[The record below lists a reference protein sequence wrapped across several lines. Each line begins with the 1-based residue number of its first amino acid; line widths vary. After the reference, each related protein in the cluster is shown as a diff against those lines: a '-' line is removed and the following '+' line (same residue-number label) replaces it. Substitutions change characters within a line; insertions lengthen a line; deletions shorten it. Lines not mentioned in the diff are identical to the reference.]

1 MLRQQWYQSPKEIVQ
16 WLFLKPTWEIQNVKK
31 PVIPWEL
38 PDIGGLI
45 VDAAS
50 VWVTVVSVTGSTKL
64 NAVVQ
69 HFQT

>member
-1 MLRQQWYQSPKEIVQ
+1 M
-16 WLFLKPTWEIQNVKK
+16 KK
-31 PVIPWEL
+31 LVIPWEL

-50 VWVTVVSVTGSTKL
+50 VWVTVVSVTGSMKL